1 MPQHT
6 VLTTRLPRNCLRD
19 SVLSMPQ
26 EGAKIRTLKDELPKS
41 VGAQYTTGDK
51 WRNKERK
58 NVDTEPKQ
66 KQHSVVDVTADGSN
80 SDALKS
86 NIA

>member
-1 MPQHT
+1 
-6 VLTTRLPRNCLRD
+6 
-19 SVLSMPQ
+19 MPQ

-41 VGAQYTTGDK
+41 VVAEYATGDK

>member
-1 MPQHT
+1 
-6 VLTTRLPRNCLRD
+6 
-19 SVLSMPQ
+19 MPQ

-41 VGAQYTTGDK
+41 VGAQYATGDK